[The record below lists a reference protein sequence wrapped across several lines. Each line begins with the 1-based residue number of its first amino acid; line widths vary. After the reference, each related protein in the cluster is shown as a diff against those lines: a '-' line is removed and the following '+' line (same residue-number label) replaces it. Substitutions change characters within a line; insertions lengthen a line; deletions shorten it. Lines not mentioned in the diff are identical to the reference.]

1 MQKNSKSLEKVFEK
15 VTKDIE
21 ELKGEQRENFEL
33 RNGIIEDV
41 SAKINRAIEEI
52 MAKNTEVKVPTL
64 DTHYTNPYML
74 IDKVQ
79 DIEYPPKS
87 VQSFDNYLVGV
98 LNCGSELCNFNFIL
112 SNGVASEFKA
122 DRELK

>member
-1 MQKNSKSLEKVFEK
+1 
-15 VTKDIE
+15 
-21 ELKGEQRENFEL
+21 
-33 RNGIIEDV
+33 
-41 SAKINRAIEEI
+41 

-74 IDKVQ
+74 IDKIQ

-87 VQSFDNYLVGV
+87 AQSFDNYLVGV

-112 SNGVASEFKA
+112 SNGVASDFKA

>member
-1 MQKNSKSLEKVFEK
+1 
-15 VTKDIE
+15 
-21 ELKGEQRENFEL
+21 LKGEQRENFEL

-87 VQSFDNYLVGV
+87 V
-98 LNCGSELCNFNFIL
+98 
-112 SNGVASEFKA
+112 
-122 DRELK
+122 